1 MPQQSCPHWPFV
13 HAAAVSPANQ
23 HWQVPSRVAVRDGRS
38 LSEALTAGSSIIV
51 ITQPIQALT
60 R

>member
-1 MPQQSCPHWPFV
+1 MPWQSRLPQPFTLT
-13 HAAAVSPANQ
+13 AAVFPANQ
-23 HWQVPSRVAVRDGRS
+23 RRQVPSRAAVRDGRS
-38 LSEALTAGSSIIV
+38 LSEALTAGSSVIV